1 MFSLINIEWIKMKR
15 SLFYKILLL
24 FLIIGIVGSYIY
36 IFSNTMGADE
46 VSEILDNSLA
56 SEKEQLA
63 HLELLEQE
71 EGDSFDQ
78 SSRHALNQY
87 REWVPA
93 HQAQIEGIASSDW
106 TKWANGNIITRNFS
120 ETNLPEYWEHKY
132 QSRFTLETHKS
143 MLEWMRDRNIQ
154 PLWPNNFWLT
164 QYDVYFDEGIEPIV
178 RNDFEKRHSSSG
190 SYFNYHLFEKLF
202 TLIGIFFFI
211 FLFSDIVTK
220 EGEGRNGPI
229 NLLRTMPLHRLAV
242 LTSKFGAVLLMT
254 IGTLA
259 GIFLFATL
267 LGTVFDRFGDWD
279 YPTLIYG
286 ENYTYE
292 WVPVSLFLIKSAWLF
307 FLVLIF
313 SYSLLF
319 FFSLLTNRAIIA
331 LGITLTLLVLGV
343 KWAEQ
348 SVLTT
353 NTHLFPLHYINV
365 FPIISNKFAVLHDNF
380 AFSYQNGV
388 ISLAISSIILLFF
401 TYVLSVYRYRT
412 RG

>member
-1 MFSLINIEWIKMKR
+1 
-15 SLFYKILLL
+15 
-24 FLIIGIVGSYIY
+24 
-36 IFSNTMGADE
+36 
-46 VSEILDNSLA
+46 
-56 SEKEQLA
+56 
-63 HLELLEQE
+63 
-71 EGDSFDQ
+71 
-78 SSRHALNQY
+78 
-87 REWVPA
+87 
-93 HQAQIEGIASSDW
+93 
-106 TKWANGNIITRNFS
+106 
-120 ETNLPEYWEHKY
+120 
-132 QSRFTLETHKS
+132 

-202 TLIGIFFFI
+202 TMIGIFFFI

-254 IGTLA
+254 IGTLT

-292 WVPVSLFLIKSAWLF
+292 WVPLSLFLIKSVWLF
-307 FLVLIF
+307 LLVLIF

-319 FFSLLTNRAIIA
+319 FFSFLTNRAIIA

-343 KWAEQ
+343 NWAEQ
-348 SVLTT
+348 SVLTA
-353 NTHLFPLHYINV
+353 NTHLLPFHYLNV
-365 FPIISNKFAVLHDNF
+365 FPIISNEFAVLHDNF

-388 ISLAISSIILLFF
+388 ISLAISSIVLLFS